1 MVDTFVKVST
11 RPPETVTPEPPEAVT
26 GRSANP
32 IARGLGRKAWTL
44 LRNSLSILL
53 FLGIW
58 ETVPR
63 IGLVDP
69 VFLPPFSD
77 VAVALK
83 DLATSGELWTD
94 TQASLIRS
102 FSGFGISIA
111 LGIPIGLLLGW
122 YTPLAT
128 FFNPL
133 LEVFRNTAALALL
146 PVFVLILGLGE
157 TSKISI
163 VVFACFW
170 PVLLNTVA
178 GVKGVDPLLIK
189 SARSM
194 GLPAYRLFQKV
205 ILPAAVPTI
214 FTGIRLAGAYSI
226 LILVAAEMVGA
237 KEGLGY
243 LINASQYNFRIPEMY
258 AGIVAISLIGLVF
271 NWILLRVERRF
282 STWRTTS

>member
-11 RPPETVTPEPPEAVT
+11 RPPETVTPVT
-26 GRSANP
+26 RESVRSANP
-32 IARGLGRKAWTL
+32 TTRRLGRKAWNI

-53 FLGIW
+53 FLGVW

-83 DLATSGELWTD
+83 DLASSGELWTD
-94 TQASLIRS
+94 AQASLIRS
-102 FSGFGISIA
+102 FSGFGIA
-111 LGIPIGLLLGW
+111 LALAVPIGLLLGW
-122 YTPLAT
+122 YAPLAT

-258 AGIVAISLIGLVF
+258 AGIVAISLIGLLF

>member
-1 MVDTFVKVST
+1 MVDTLAKVST
-11 RPPETVTPEPPEAVT
+11 RPPALVLSKPV
-26 GRSANP
+26 RSAHP
-32 IARGLGRKAWTL
+32 IGRKAWRL

-53 FLGIW
+53 FLGVW

-94 TQASLIRS
+94 AQASLIRS
-102 FSGFGISIA
+102 FSGFGIA
-111 LGIPIGLLLGW
+111 LALAVPIGLLLGW
-122 YTPLAT
+122 YTPLAN

-258 AGIVAISLIGLVF
+258 AGIVAISLIGLLF

>member
-1 MVDTFVKVST
+1 MADTLIDSRKAPAVGPVET
-11 RPPETVTPEPPEAVT
+11 PGPAPVRPGHPV
-26 GRSANP
+26 
-32 IARGLGRKAWTL
+32 ARRIGLGAWRAV
-44 LRNSLSILL
+44 RNSLSIVL
-53 FLGIW
+53 FLGMW

-63 IGLVDP
+63 IGLADP
-69 VFLPPFSD
+69 VFLPPFSE
-77 VAVALK
+77 VLVALR
-83 DLATSGELWTD
+83 DLAGTGELWTH
-94 TQASLIRS
+94 TEASLIRS
-102 FSGFGISIA
+102 FAGFAISIG
-111 LGIPIGLLLGW
+111 LGIPLGLVLGW
-122 YTPLAT
+122 YTPLAN
-128 FFNPL
+128 FFNPV

-146 PVFVLILGLGE
+146 PVFVLILGIGE

-170 PVLLNTVA
+170 PILLNTVA

-194 GLPAYRLFQKV
+194 GLSAFRLFQKV

-243 LINASQYNFRIPEMY
+243 LINASQFNFRIPDMY
-258 AGIVAISLIGLVF
+258 AGIVAISAIGLAF

>member
-11 RPPETVTPEPPEAVT
+11 RPPETVTARPAAPE
-26 GRSANP
+26 RSANP
-32 IARGLGRKAWTL
+32 IVRKAGRKAWNIV
-44 LRNSLSILL
+44 RNSLSILL

-83 DLATSGELWTD
+83 DLASSGELWTD

-122 YTPLAT
+122 YTPLAD

-243 LINASQYNFRIPEMY
+243 LINASQYNFRIPQMY
-258 AGIVAISLIGLVF
+258 AGIVAISLIGLLF